1 MKTIAEEVVLRKAG
15 EGKPDSRRAE
25 VLAERIEQGAALL
38 AGFVEELTEGEWR
51 KPVSETDHR
60 TIGVIVYPVAAVYPI
75 EVDLAQA
82 IAAGNAITSHGML

>member
-1 MKTIAEEVVLRKAG
+1 VQKCWPSASNKA
-15 EGKPDSRRAE
+15 PRSWL
-25 VLAERIEQGAALL
+25 VSS
-38 AGFVEELTEGEWR
+38 ELTEGEWR